1 MLEDVKRVSNKCNV
15 SPDRKLFFSI
25 VSLLLAL
32 DSRNECSIPYQ
43 KLNMLSYES
52 FLQPEYRP
60 IVEKL
65 KG

>member
-1 MLEDVKRVSNKCNV
+1 MCFL
-15 SPDRKLFFSI
+15 DRKLFFSI

-32 DSRNECSIPYQ
+32 DSRNESSIPYQ

-52 FLQPEYRP
+52 FLKPEYRP